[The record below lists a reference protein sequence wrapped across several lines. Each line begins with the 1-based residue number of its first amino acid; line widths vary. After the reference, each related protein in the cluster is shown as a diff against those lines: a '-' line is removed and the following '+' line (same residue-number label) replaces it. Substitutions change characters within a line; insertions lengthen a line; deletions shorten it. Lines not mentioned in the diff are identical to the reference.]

1 MAGTWKSQNKVI
13 PDAYINII
21 TDVPLSITPGERG
34 IVLIPQELSVGTAGE
49 IITVTSTEANWPE
62 GAIAADK
69 KLANLALLGAQT
81 VKMYVLPAGHDDDD
95 IEDMLEKLKT
105 EDFNVLCYPYE
116 KSSTA
121 SSTAKQTIATW
132 IKAMQDDEGANI
144 TGVLANY
151 KGDSDYLI
159 DNTQKI
165 ILSDLSELTADE
177 VTAWIA
183 GVTAGANITES
194 NTSRRFEG
202 AVDVSPRLTRTAMET
217 AIKAG
222 EFIFS
227 VDKAQNVTVVADVN
241 SLTTT
246 TQDKGDI
253 MKQNRSVRTAY
264 GIREDI
270 SNVWNSNIKGKYNN
284 NADGRSIF
292 KAALVDYFTE
302 LERREAIQNFDAD
315 QVSVEAGDAI
325 NAVVVNCAVQ
335 LVGSME
341 IAYVTVYLS

>member
-1 MAGTWKSQNKVI
+1 MAGTWTSQNKVI
-13 PDAYINII
+13 PDAYINVV
-21 TDVPLSITPGERG
+21 TDVPLTITPGERG
-34 IVLIPQELSVGTAGE
+34 IVVIPQELSVGTAGD
-49 IITVTSTEANWPE
+49 IITVTATEANWPE
-62 GAIAADK
+62 GATAADK

-81 VKMYVLPAGHDDDD
+81 VKVYVLPASHDDDD

-116 KSSTA
+116 KSSTT
-121 SSTAKQTIATW
+121 SSAAKQTIATW
-132 IKAMQDDEGANI
+132 IKAMQDDEGANL

-151 KGDSDYLI
+151 KGDSEYLI

-165 ILSDLSELTADE
+165 VLSDSSELTADE

-183 GVTAGANITES
+183 GMTAGADITES
-194 NTSRRFEG
+194 NTAKKFKN
-202 AVDVSPRLTRTAMET
+202 AIDVNPRLTKSAMET

-222 EFIFS
+222 EFVFT

-246 TQDKGDI
+246 SQDKGDI

-270 SNVWNSNIKGKYNN
+270 ANVWNSSIKGRYDN
-284 NADGRSIF
+284 NANGRSIF
-292 KAALVDYFTE
+292 KSALVQYFTE
-302 LERREAIQNFDAD
+302 LESRGAIQNFDAE
-315 QVSVEAGDAI
+315 QVTVDPGTAI
-325 NAVVVNCAVQ
+325 NAVVVKAAVQ

-341 IAYVTVYLS
+341 IAYITVYLS

>member
-1 MAGTWKSQNKVI
+1 MAGTWTSQNKVI
-13 PDAYINII
+13 PDAYINVV
-21 TDVPLSITPGERG
+21 TNVPLTITPGERG
-34 IVLIPQELSVGTAGE
+34 TVVIPQELSVGTAGD
-49 IITVTSTEANWPE
+49 IITITATEANWPE
-62 GAIAADK
+62 GATAADK

-81 VKMYVLPAGHDDDD
+81 VKIYVLPASHDDDD

-151 KGDSDYLI
+151 KGDSEYLI

-165 ILSDLSELTADE
+165 VLSDSSELTADE
-177 VTAWIA
+177 VTAWVA
-183 GVTAGANITES
+183 GMTAGADITES
-194 NTSRRFEG
+194 NTAKKFEN
-202 AVDVSPRLTRTAMET
+202 AIDVNPRLTKSSMET

-222 EFIFS
+222 EFVFT

-246 TQDKGDI
+246 SQDKGDI

-270 SNVWNSNIKGKYNN
+270 ANVWNSSVKGRYDN
-284 NADGRSIF
+284 NANGRSIF
-292 KAALVDYFTE
+292 KSALVQYFSE
-302 LERREAIQNFDAD
+302 LESRGAIQNFDAD
-315 QVSVEAGDAI
+315 QVTVDPGTAI
-325 NAVVVNCAVQ
+325 NAVVVTAAVQ

-341 IAYVTVYLS
+341 IAYITVYLS

>member
-1 MAGTWKSQNKVI
+1 MAGTWEKQNKVI
-13 PDAYINII
+13 PDAYINVV

-34 IVLIPQELSVGTAGE
+34 TVLIPQELSTGTAGN
-49 IITVTSTEANWPE
+49 IITVTATEANWPE
-62 GAIAADK
+62 GATAADK
-69 KLANLALLGAQT
+69 KLTNLALQGAQT
-81 VKMYVLPAGHDDDD
+81 VKIYVLPATHDDED
-95 IEDMLEKLKT
+95 ISEMLEKLKT
-105 EDFNVLCYPYE
+105 EDFDVLCYPYE

-121 SSTAKQTIATW
+121 SSAAKQTIAEW
-132 IKAMQDDEGANI
+132 IKAMQDEEGLNVTA
-144 TGVLANY
+144 VLANHE
-151 KGDSDYLI
+151 GDSEYLI
-159 DNTQKI
+159 NNTQKI
-165 ILSDLSELTADE
+165 TLSDGSELTADE

-183 GVTAGANITES
+183 GVTAGADITKS
-194 NTSRRFEG
+194 NTARIFEG
-202 AVDVSPRLTRTAMET
+202 AIDVSPRLTKTATET

-222 EFIFS
+222 EFVFAT
-227 VDKAQNVTVVADVN
+227 DRAQNVSVIADIN

-246 TQDKGDI
+246 SETKGEI

-292 KAALVDYFTE
+292 KALLVDYFTE

-325 NAVVVNCAVQ
+325 NAVVVNCEVQ